1 MDATRS
7 ATQGLAVRRVTG
19 EAIAAYLDD
28 VARLRI
34 SVFRDWPYLYA
45 GDQGYERDYLGRYA
59 RSRHAVFVL
68 AFDGDRVV
76 GASTGLPLADE
87 APAFRAPFAERG
99 IDQDAVFYCG
109 ESVLL
114 PGYRGRGVGHA
125 FFDHREAHAR
135 ALGLRWSAFCTV
147 ERPSDDPR
155 RPRGHRPNDAFWR
168 KRGYRPQ
175 PGMRMELSW
184 DEVGA
189 GETAHTLVF
198 WLRELVPTVR

>member
-1 MDATRS
+1 MDATGTR
-7 ATQGLAVRRVTG
+7 TTGLAVRQVAGDAVAT
-19 EAIAAYLDD
+19 YLDD

-45 GDQGYERDYLGRYA
+45 GDEPYERDYLARYA
-59 RSRHAVFVL
+59 RSPHAVFVL
-68 AFDGDRVV
+68 ALDGARVV

-87 APAFRAPFAERG
+87 APSFRAPFAGRG
-99 IDQDAVFYCG
+99 IDVGDVFYCG

-135 ALGLRWSAFCTV
+135 SLGLRWSAFCAV
-147 ERPSDDPR
+147 ERPPGDPR
-155 RPRGHRPNDAFWR
+155 RPHGYRPNDVFWR

-175 PGMRMELSW
+175 PEMRVRLSW
-184 DEVGA
+184 DEVGV
-189 GETAHTLVF
+189 GETGHDLTF